1 MHINL
6 KMKNWHLDSTVE
18 WILALIHTNELK
30 VRNEE
35 HLHGISSGCPAG
47 PRRRRCPLRLVPF
60 WTPPVR
66 QTAVTFSTAAIDCD
80 RLRTTEQTGSRI
92 NVWRRG
98 NGIKA
103 NEMLKKTEITTV
115 WFYHASTAIGSFI
128 LTDNFTESSFTLILT
143 QFCELPAG
151 NQHVESVNSH

>member
-35 HLHGISSGCPAG
+35 HLHGISSGCPVG

-60 WTPPVR
+60 WTPPGR
-66 QTAVTFSTAAIDCD
+66 QAEVTFSNAAIDCD
-80 RLRTTEQTGSRI
+80 RSRTTGQTGGRI

-103 NEMLKKTEITTV
+103 NEKLKKTEIRTV
-115 WFYHASTAIGSFI
+115 WFYHASTAIVLWKWRALLFRRTI
-128 LTDNFTESSFTLILT
+128 LQKVHLHWYWHT
-143 QFCELPAG
+143 
-151 NQHVESVNSH
+151 SVNYQPEINM